1 MFEHLLVPAVFSLA
15 DVGLQV
21 EAKDKIKDG
30 ATKQD
35 ENRGNQQGSGQHT
48 AEVIQLPHLAEAS
61 GKPEVAVG
69 PVESKTS
76 AGQQNKK
83 SSPKNTNALPPIV
96 WPERRVC
103 LLFPHPPCDLY

>member
-1 MFEHLLVPAVFSLA
+1 MFEHLLAPAVFSLA
-15 DVGLQV
+15 DVVLQV

-35 ENRGNQQGSGQHT
+35 ENPGNQRGSGQHT

-69 PVESKTS
+69 PAESKTS
-76 AGQQNKK
+76 SGQQNKK

-96 WPERRVC
+96 
-103 LLFPHPPCDLY
+103 

>member
-61 GKPEVAVG
+61 G
-69 PVESKTS
+69 T
-76 AGQQNKK
+76 
-83 SSPKNTNALPPIV
+83 PPRPGWARPGI
-96 WPERRVC
+96 R
-103 LLFPHPPCDLY
+103 LS